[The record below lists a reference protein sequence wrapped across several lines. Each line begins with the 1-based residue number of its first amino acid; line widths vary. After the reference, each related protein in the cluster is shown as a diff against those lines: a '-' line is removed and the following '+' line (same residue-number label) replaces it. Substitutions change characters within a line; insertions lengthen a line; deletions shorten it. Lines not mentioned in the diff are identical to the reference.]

1 VKTKEIMFG
10 GWKSVIKLIKFILLK
25 DLKLCLIFV
34 NKKLILNLVKQEIL
48 WHNKNVQ
55 LLKIWNKD
63 LEFSAKELDLML
75 NNSSKIGIDLEKIKL
90 QETKFPQNNS
100 VKYLL
105 MLISQL
111 LMMNIKL

>member
-1 VKTKEIMFG
+1 
-10 GWKSVIKLIKFILLK
+10 
-25 DLKLCLIFV
+25 
-34 NKKLILNLVKQEIL
+34 
-48 WHNKNVQ
+48 
-55 LLKIWNKD
+55 
-63 LEFSAKELDLML
+63 ML